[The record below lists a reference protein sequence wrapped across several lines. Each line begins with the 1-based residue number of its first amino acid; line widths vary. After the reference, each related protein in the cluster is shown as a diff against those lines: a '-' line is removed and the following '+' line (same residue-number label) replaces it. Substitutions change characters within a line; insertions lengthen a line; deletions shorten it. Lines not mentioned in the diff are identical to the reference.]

1 MPSRTPWLFVWFPA
15 LLCFPLAAQRLSPVD
30 RQLIAAGL
38 WAEARYNYAYWDAVR
53 ANWDSAFAA
62 MVTYAAARPA
72 PSDLQFFRRLRRW
85 GALLNDGQLEILPPS
100 SIANRIARPPLEL
113 RSIERR
119 PFIMD
124 YAVNDEMRV
133 ARPERLAEVLAVQG
147 VPAAQWIR
155 DSVLPEVSAA
165 NDASRWERAV
175 VRMLEGERGTALLLV
190 LRLPGGAERGASLTR
205 SVPLAA
211 RWPMEP
217 HPLEVDTLPDGALWV
232 RVTSFVDPD
241 VVSQFDRAIEL
252 TD

>member
-1 MPSRTPWLFVWFPA
+1 MAKLSRTLRLSAWFPM
-15 LLCFPLAAQRLSPVD
+15 LLVAPLVAQRANPVE

-133 ARPERLAEVLAVQG
+133 ARPERLAEILAVQG
-147 VPAAQWIR
+147 IPAADWIR
-155 DSVLPEVSAA
+155 DSVLPDLAA
-165 NDASRWERAV
+165 APGASRRERA
-175 VRMLEGERGTALLLV
+175 GAPIARGQRRT
-190 LRLPGGAERGASLTR
+190 
-205 SVPLAA
+205 
-211 RWPMEP
+211 
-217 HPLEVDTLPDGALWV
+217 
-232 RVTSFVDPD
+232 
-241 VVSQFDRAIEL
+241 
-252 TD
+252 

>member
-1 MPSRTPWLFVWFPA
+1 MLSRTLSLSAWFPV
-15 LLCFPLAAQRLSPVD
+15 LLVAPLVAQRANPVE
-30 RQLIAAGL
+30 RQWIAAGL

-62 MVTYAAARPA
+62 TVTATQARPG
-72 PSDLQFFRRLRRW
+72 PTDLQYFHRLRRW

-100 SIANRIARPPLEL
+100 GVANRIARPPLEL

-155 DSVLPEVSAA
+155 DSVLPEVSPA
-165 NDASRWERAV
+165 NEASRWDRAV
-175 VRMLEGERGTALLLV
+175 ARMLGGERGTALLLF
-190 LRLPGGAERGASLTR
+190 LRVPGGAERGASLTR

-211 RWPMEP
+211 RWPIEA
-217 HPLEVDTLPDGALWV
+217 HALEMHTLPAGAIWL
-232 RVTSFVDPD
+232 RETSFVDPA
-241 VVSQFDRAIEL
+241 VDRQ
-252 TD
+252 